1 MEDDSQV
8 LDDMERSYLQLVR
21 ISDEIHQELSKRNQL
36 VTESYNKYLIE
47 SQQLIAQWQV
57 SNEKSHAITHEKELD
72 PNYKERFE
80 TLQKKFMRNMEGVK
94 VRLDYLDPVKQFLD
108 RGRHLAKKYQH
119 YLKLKS
125 EIARRHSEKKES
137 EQVNQELVNTKI
149 AIEALISEPSPDH
162 RESAD
167 LKEKL
172 ALLLL
177 S

>member
-1 MEDDSQV
+1 MEDDSHM

-21 ISDEIHQELSKRNQL
+21 VSDEIHQELSKRNQL
-36 VTESYNKYLIE
+36 VTDSYKKYLIE

-57 SNEKSHAITHEKELD
+57 SSEKSRAITHEKELD

-80 TLQKKFMRNMEGVK
+80 SLKKNFIRNMEGVR

-108 RGRHLAKKYQH
+108 KGRHLAKKYQH
-119 YLKLKS
+119 YLTLKN
-125 EIARRHSEKKES
+125 EISRRHSEKQER
-137 EQVNQELVNTKI
+137 EQVDRELSNTKI
-149 AIEALISEPSPDH
+149 AIEALIKEPCPEN
-162 RESAD
+162 RESTN